1 MFSLPFLLLS
11 CVLSNSSLL
20 CLDDSVFGKRN
31 ANTSPNDMLLNA
43 NIGMSEE
50 EDWSNHT
57 DAINCLC
64 LMGNKLIS
72 ASRDGSI
79 IVWGEEHS

>member
-1 MFSLPFLLLS
+1 
-11 CVLSNSSLL
+11 
-20 CLDDSVFGKRN
+20 
-31 ANTSPNDMLLNA
+31 MLLNE